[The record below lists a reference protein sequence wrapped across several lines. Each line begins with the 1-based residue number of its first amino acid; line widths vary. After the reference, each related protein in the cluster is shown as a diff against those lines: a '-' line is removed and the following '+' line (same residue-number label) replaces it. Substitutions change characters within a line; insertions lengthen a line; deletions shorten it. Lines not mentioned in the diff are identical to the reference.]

1 MSYVIIDSDILID
14 AVRGINQA
22 LQYIQQS
29 EATLVIS
36 VITKMELI
44 VGCRDKNEMHYI
56 NKFLDSFQ
64 LLNIDERISTIAEQ
78 LLTQYRLSHGLLIPD
93 AFIAATAICWD
104 YPLISKNQRDYR
116 FIDNLNLLH
125 YFSEP
130 DK

>member
-1 MSYVIIDSDILID
+1 MPYVIIDSDILID

-29 EATLVIS
+29 QATLAIS

-64 LLNIDERISTIAEQ
+64 LLNIDERISTVAEQ
-78 LLTQYRLSHGLLIPD
+78 LLTQYIV
-93 AFIAATAICWD
+93 
-104 YPLISKNQRDYR
+104 
-116 FIDNLNLLH
+116 
-125 YFSEP
+125 
-130 DK
+130 